1 MNVEIEYPANKEG
14 LAKKTAM
21 IVYTMEEISNSQ
33 RV

>member
-21 IVYTMEEISNSQ
+21 IVYTFGGNFK
-33 RV
+33 